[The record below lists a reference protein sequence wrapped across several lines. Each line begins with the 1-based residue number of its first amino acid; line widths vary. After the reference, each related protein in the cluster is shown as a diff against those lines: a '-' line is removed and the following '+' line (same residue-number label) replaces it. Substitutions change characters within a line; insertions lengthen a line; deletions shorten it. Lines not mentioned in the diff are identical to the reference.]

1 MNTCHLIIDQ
11 HIAYD
16 QMLHC
21 EKLCSEIFQHLN
33 RWMNDF
39 CFQSWVKNWTNMKMF
54 GHSFWPQ
61 MFGCKG
67 WSEHTSVKL
76 TINVQKARGKCL
88 FSVSVKQFGGP
99 IKQFASTQM
108 CKNPDWVPT

>member
-1 MNTCHLIIDQ
+1 VD
-11 HIAYD
+11 
-16 QMLHC
+16 
-21 EKLCSEIFQHLN
+21 
-33 RWMNDF
+33 DF
-39 CFQSWVKNWTNMKMF
+39 CFQSWVKICTNMKKF

-61 MFGCKG
+61 MSGCKG

-88 FSVSVKQFGGP
+88 FSVSVMQFGGP

-108 CKNPDWVPT
+108 CKNPDWDPT